1 MSNASQP
8 CVRDRPSWGPNC
20 GQESVRGGGHHGS
33 ARIGVHERF
42 RGGSVADPDLT
53 PSPAGG
59 GVNMPVLEAC
69 AVVGVIAE
77 VIVTVV
83 VIAREVTVRAAD
95 EVSAKAAASVVIA
108 AKAVVS
114 IAVAAKAGA
123 A

>member
-1 MSNASQP
+1 
-8 CVRDRPSWGPNC
+8 
-20 GQESVRGGGHHGS
+20 
-33 ARIGVHERF
+33 
-42 RGGSVADPDLT
+42 
-53 PSPAGG
+53 
-59 GVNMPVLEAC
+59 MPVLEAC

-83 VIAREVTVRAAD
+83 VITREVTVRAAD

-123 A
+123 V